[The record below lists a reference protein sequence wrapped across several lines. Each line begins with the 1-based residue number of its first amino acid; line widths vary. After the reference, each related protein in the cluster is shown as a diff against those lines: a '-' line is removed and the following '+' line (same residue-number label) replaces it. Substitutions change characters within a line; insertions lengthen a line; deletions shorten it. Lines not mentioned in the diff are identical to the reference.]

1 MKQEEFRNIFNNIKY
16 TEEFKAK
23 MRRMISE
30 EPEKAEYSQSVEGV
44 EIDHRS
50 RIVHTSGTIAA
61 CAAVAVALGVAGY
74 NMRGMFS
81 EDEVTLSS
89 PTEQS
94 TKAETTKTETTEAE
108 TTEAETTEAKRS
120 AIFTPYTDLYG
131 KSDEEL
137 LEIGKIYYEEA
148 IRRYNLNQQST
159 SWTDLFE
166 LDYEKVIEP
175 VEYTE
180 YYLIKD
186 ENIKTIDDINEVYYS
201 VFVDN
206 WDFERGRFIEQED
219 GLYYNEPM
227 GVGNIYYNG
236 YDISF
241 EEATEEIIRYTVT
254 AKFNDGVN
262 YETIVAEVPLEF
274 SLVPTDEGWKV
285 NSFINAPEAPYELP
299 TVDEAEEVRQQ
310 LEELEAEKQE
320 QEAAEA
326 ERQIHE
332 AQRKEQ
338 EEAAKEAL
346 LNATEADP
354 YAWAK
359 EYIGEWRSNYGI
371 DGYKLMIYSVE
382 ADIMKFRIV
391 APDGT
396 SIGVVEGVLGDPVAA
411 QKMVSFGMAS
421 DAGDALQ
428 GNLYLGDNA
437 VYISIFSD
445 PTSILPTELN
455 FPIHAE

>member
-1 MKQEEFRNIFNNIKY
+1 MKQEEFRNIFNDIKY

-23 MRRMISE
+23 MRQQLSE
-30 EPEKAEYSQSVEGV
+30 EPSKAEYSQSVEGV
-44 EIDHRS
+44 EIDRRS
-50 RIVHTSGTIAA
+50 RIVRTAGTIAA
-61 CAAVAVALGVAGY
+61 CTAVAVAIGAVGY
-74 NMRGMFS
+74 NMRGAFT

-89 PTEQS
+89 PTAQS
-94 TKAETTKTETTEAE
+94 
-108 TTEAETTEAKRS
+108 TEAETTEAKRS
-120 AIFTPYTDLYG
+120 AVFTPYTELYG

-148 IRRYNLNQQST
+148 VRRYNLNQQST

-201 VFVDN
+201 VFIDN

-227 GVGNIYYNG
+227 GVGNIYFNG

-241 EEATEEIIRYTVT
+241 DEATEEIIRYTVT

-262 YETIVAEVPLEF
+262 YEAVAVEVPLEF

-285 NSFINAPEAPYELP
+285 SSFIYAPDAPYELP
-299 TVDEAEEVRQQ
+299 DDYEAEKKRQE

-326 ERQIHE
+326 EKQIHE
-332 AQRKEQ
+332 AQKKEQ

-346 LNATEADP
+346 QNTTEADP

-359 EYIGEWRSNYGI
+359 EYVGNWLTTEGLN
-371 DGYKLMIYSVE
+371 GYELRIYSVE
-382 ADIMKFRIV
+382 ANIMKFEIV

-396 SIGVVEGVLGDPVAA
+396 YIGIVEGALSDPAAA

-428 GNLYLGDNA
+428 GNLYLGDDDIY
-437 VYISIFSD
+437 VTILSD
-445 PTSILPTELN
+445 PTSVLPAELYFVN
-455 FPIHAE
+455 RAE

>member
-1 MKQEEFRNIFNNIKY
+1 MKQEEFRNIFNDIKY

-23 MRRMISE
+23 MRRMLSE

-44 EIDHRS
+44 EIDRRS
-50 RIVHTSGTIAA
+50 HIVRTSATIAA
-61 CAAVAVALGVAGY
+61 CAAVAIALGVVGY

-81 EDEVTLSS
+81 EEEVTLSS

-94 TKAETTKTETTEAE
+94 TEDETTEAE
-108 TTEAETTEAKRS
+108 TSETKRKTL
-120 AIFTPYTDLYG
+120 FTPYTDLYG
-131 KSDEEL
+131 KSDDEL
-137 LEIGKIYYEEA
+137 LEIGRIYYEEA
-148 IRRYNLNQQST
+148 ISRYNLNQGSCE
-159 SWTDLFE
+159 WTDLFE
-166 LDYEKVIEP
+166 LDYEKFIES
-175 VEYTE
+175 VDYNA
-180 YYLIKD
+180 YFLIKD
-186 ENIKTIDDINEVYYS
+186 ENIKTIADINEVYYS
-201 VFVDN
+201 VFTDSWEFDKN
-206 WDFERGRFIEQED
+206 YFIEHED
-219 GLYYNEPM
+219 GLYFYEPLVDEKM
-227 GVGNIYYNG
+227 DAKYICYNG

-285 NSFINAPEAPYELP
+285 SSFIYAREAPYDP
-299 TVDEAEEVRQQ
+299 SAFAEAEEKRQQ